1 MLIGKFSNCSTVA
14 LRRPEKIF
22 SYLCKKVNDLF
33 VDRNVNVVTCSTKKI
48 MIFLQPLRVTK
59 FPLRGNG
66 EEEETKLTELA
77 KLAALR
83 PRSYR
88 LSYALRS
95 DDRLLML
102 TICGIVEL
110 SDNSE

>member
-1 MLIGKFSNCSTVA
+1 MLRLNNA
-14 LRRPEKIF
+14 Q
-22 SYLCKKVNDLF
+22 VNL
-33 VDRNVNVVTCSTKKI
+33 KI
-48 MIFLQPLRVTK
+48 MFGLNAFLQPLRVTK
-59 FPLRGNG
+59 FPLKGNG

-77 KLAALR
+77 KLAAFR